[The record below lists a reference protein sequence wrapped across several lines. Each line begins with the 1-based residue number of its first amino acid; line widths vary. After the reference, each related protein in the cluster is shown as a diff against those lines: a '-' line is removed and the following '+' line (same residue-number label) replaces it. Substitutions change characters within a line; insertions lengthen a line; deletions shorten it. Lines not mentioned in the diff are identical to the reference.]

1 MPDQDLLANVRRS
14 LEAERDSLRARLD
27 DLEVDNDVTMAFDE
41 NFADSGQVAAEQG
54 EYHVLAGSLSEQL
67 AAVER
72 TLGRLDA
79 GTYGRCET
87 CGGEI
92 SPARLEAI
100 PTARWCIEHAER

>member
-1 MPDQDLLANVRRS
+1 MLDQDLLATVQRELAS
-14 LEAERDSLRARLD
+14 ERDSLRARLD

-54 EYHVLAGSLSEQL
+54 EYHVLAASLSEQL

-72 TLGRLDA
+72 SLARLDA
-79 GTYGRCET
+79 GTYGQCET

-92 SPARLEAI
+92 SSARLEAI
-100 PTARWCIEHAER
+100 PTARFCIEHAEH